1 LFAGCLLIF
10 DRLLGVSKPRIIA
23 GSAKGRFLET
33 PKRGTRPSPSRLREA
48 LFNILQS
55 REQGTFL
62 DLFGGSGAVG
72 LEAASRGWEVTLID
86 LSKEAASIIKQ
97 NAKNLKLEAKVI
109 QGDALKFITST
120 PEKFDIVF
128 ASPPYTLELP
138 PIYQKIFESSVASE
152 LIIFQHPTSLAL
164 NFSSSETRV
173 YGSNALTF
181 IEVG

>member
-1 LFAGCLLIF
+1 M
-10 DRLLGVSKPRIIA
+10 SKPRIIA
-23 GSAKGRFLET
+23 GTAKGRYLET
-33 PKRGTRPSPSRLREA
+33 PTHGTRPSPSRLREA

-86 LSKEAASIIKQ
+86 LSKEAASIIRQ
-97 NAKNLKLEAKVI
+97 NAKNLKLNANVI
-109 QGDALKFITST
+109 QGDALKFIANPS
-120 PEKFDIVF
+120 EKYDIVF

-138 PIYQKIFESSVASE
+138 PIYQKIYDSNIARE
-152 LIIFQHPTSLAL
+152 LLIFQHPTTLPLHYPNAA
-164 NFSSSETRV
+164 TRV

-181 IEVG
+181 IETDKSRSDKT

>member
-1 LFAGCLLIF
+1 
-10 DRLLGVSKPRIIA
+10 VSKPRIIA
-23 GSAKGRFLET
+23 GTAKGRFLET
-33 PKRGTRPSPSRLREA
+33 PTRGTRPSPSRLREA

-86 LSKEAASIIKQ
+86 LSKEAVNIIRQ
-97 NAKNLKLEAKVI
+97 NAKNLKLDAKVI
-109 QGDALKFITST
+109 QGDALKFIDNP
-120 PEKFDIVF
+120 PEKYDIVF

-138 PIYQKIFESSVASE
+138 PIYQKIYDSNIAGE
-152 LIIFQHPTSLAL
+152 LLIFQHPTTLPLTYPNAT
-164 NFSSSETRV
+164 TRV

-181 IEVG
+181 IEVD